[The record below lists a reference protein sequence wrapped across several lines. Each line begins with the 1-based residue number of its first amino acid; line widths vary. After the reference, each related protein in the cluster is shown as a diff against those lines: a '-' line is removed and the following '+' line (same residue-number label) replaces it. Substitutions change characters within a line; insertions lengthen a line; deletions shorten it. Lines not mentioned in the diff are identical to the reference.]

1 MPRIVF
7 PVLTAALG
15 ERLLV
20 FRTCDC
26 LTRPRHIGDPRAS
39 TRAYVMLH
47 SRSISAHI
55 GDVFPEVA
63 DELVPKAQH
72 VPEGRLDDEVQDKDK
87 NVDRRKFPREPV
99 PSTDDRHGKE
109 IDHRGERSVTQDLP
123 AVRVVAYAE
132 GKVAHEEKEKVEE
145 HDADDVE

>member
-26 LTRPRHIGDPRAS
+26 LTRPRHIGAPRPS

-47 SRSISAHI
+47 SRSISAHV
-55 GDVFPEVA
+55 GDVFPQIA
-63 DELVPKAQH
+63 DELVPKTQH
-72 VPEGRLDDEVQDKDK
+72 VPEGRLDDEVQNEYE
-87 NVDRRKFPREPV
+87 NVDRRKFAREPM
-99 PSTDDRHGKE
+99 PRADDGDGEEVDHG
-109 IDHRGERSVTQDLP
+109 GERSVTQDLP

-132 GKVAHEEKEKVEE
+132 GEVADEEEEKVEE
-145 HDADDVE
+145 HDADYVE

>member
-47 SRSISAHI
+47 SRSILAHV
-55 GDVFPEVA
+55 GDVFPQIA
-63 DELVPKAQH
+63 DELVPKTQH
-72 VPEGRLDDEVQDKDK
+72 VPEGRLDDEIQNEHEYIDG
-87 NVDRRKFPREPV
+87 RELSGEPMPR
-99 PSTDDRHGKE
+99 TDDGDRE
-109 IDHRGERSVTQDLP
+109 QID
-123 AVRVVAYAE
+123 
-132 GKVAHEEKEKVEE
+132 
-145 HDADDVE
+145 